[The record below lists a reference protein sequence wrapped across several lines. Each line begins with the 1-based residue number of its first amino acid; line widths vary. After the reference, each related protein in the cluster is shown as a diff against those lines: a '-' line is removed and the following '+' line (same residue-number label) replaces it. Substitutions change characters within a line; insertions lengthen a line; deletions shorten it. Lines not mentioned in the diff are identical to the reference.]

1 MPGIHV
7 NVKRTNS
14 IKVSSDL
21 YSYVVAGMYS
31 LIHTNKYVV
40 TPWVKDDAG
49 LGMKLG
55 GSVYVPMLKAPK
67 SAQNQNCILLRQGF
81 SV

>member
-7 NVKRTNS
+7 NVKRTHS
-14 IKVSSDL
+14 IKLSSDS
-21 YSYVVAGMYS
+21 YSCVAAGMYS
-31 LIHTNKYVV
+31 LIQTNKCVV

-55 GSVYVPMLKAPK
+55 GSACPPMLKAPK